1 MAAGRSVQESKQK
14 FDSGRYFEV
23 MTVVNDQDGPDRATP
38 QDSQVGNRAVD
49 GLDYARR
56 VYDMIIDWYK
66 TAEKKAQLLLTAN
79 GAFATILFGIVSSN
93 LSGLRQFGV
102 SAGAETWV
110 FLTVTVAAFCGAVGL
125 ASAGLLS
132 RHRHN
137 IKLDFTRLGVQ
148 PEEPKTYKRE
158 AVWYFGHIASLQF
171 GPTVDLLRTAD
182 PRMEFD
188 SLTYNVVGLSRVV
201 LRKHRLVNLGW
212 MLTAVAVFAM
222 TSAAVS
228 LVIRTQM

>member
-1 MAAGRSVQESKQK
+1 MAEWSTPPGNQR
-14 FDSGRYFEV
+14 FDGGRYFEV
-23 MTVVNDQDGPDRATP
+23 MTVVNDQARADAATP
-38 QDSQVGNRAVD
+38 QDPQVK

-56 VYDMIIDWYK
+56 VYEMVIDWYK

-93 LSGLRQFGV
+93 PSGLQQFGV
-102 SAGAETWV
+102 NSGAETW
-110 FLTVTVAAFCGAVGL
+110 FFVTVAVTAFCGAVGF

-137 IKLDFTRLGVQ
+137 IQLDFTRLDVR

-201 LRKHRLVNLGW
+201 LRKHRLVNIGW
-212 MLTAVAVFAM
+212 MLTAVTVLAM
-222 TSAAVS
+222 TAAAAS
-228 LVIRTQM
+228 LIIRTQM

>member
-1 MAAGRSVQESKQK
+1 M
-14 FDSGRYFEV
+14 
-23 MTVVNDQDGPDRATP
+23 
-38 QDSQVGNRAVD
+38 D

-56 VYDMIIDWYK
+56 VYDMVIDWYK

-93 LSGLRQFGV
+93 PTGLHQFGV
-102 SAGAETWV
+102 NAGAETW
-110 FLTVTVAAFCGAVGL
+110 FFVTVAVIAFCGAVGY

-137 IKLDFTRLGVQ
+137 IRLDFARLDVHPQ
-148 PEEPKTYKRE
+148 EPKTYKRE

-171 GPTVDLLRTAD
+171 GPTVDLLRTAN

-201 LRKHRLVNLGW
+201 LRKHRLVNVGW
-212 MLTAVAVFAM
+212 MLTAVTVIAM
-222 TSAAVS
+222 TAAAASV
-228 LVIRTQM
+228 VIRTQL